1 MAGTQLKASATLGP
15 QDLMAMGALVL
26 EQVLIFQEMASFC
39 LQQLAGASF
48 QEGMCLGH
56 PRAAFGPSFPCHTM
70 TLRKGQGLAMEQQSS
85 SL

>member
-1 MAGTQLKASATLGP
+1 
-15 QDLMAMGALVL
+15 MAMGALVL

-56 PRAAFGPSFPCHTM
+56 PRAAFGPSF
-70 TLRKGQGLAMEQQSS
+70 LLVI
-85 SL
+85 L